1 MQTFTMEGV
10 DDTSQPDLAGVMPR
24 SFQHIFNSIESS
36 STTTQ
41 YLVRASFCEIY
52 QDDILDLLGSDNTSK
67 LDLKEN
73 NDGVVYVKNLTQ
85 STVCTYNELMALLR
99 AGKKNRKTG
108 STLMNRDSSRS
119 HCIFSVTIEST
130 SLINTIDP
138 SNDKQHIRSG
148 KLNLVDLAGSERQVK
163 TGAAGERL
171 KEAAKI
177 NLSLSALGNVISALT
192 SKSNTHIPYRDSK
205 LTRLLQDSLGGN
217 TKTVMIANIG
227 PVDYNYD
234 ETIST
239 LRFASRAKQIQ
250 NQPIINE
257 DPKDTMLRQYNDEI
271 IKLRQALAAAN
282 NNDMP
287 VSNSTDISHARQ
299 FGPVTINGEK
309 IIVDK
314 IVERIVLEGVSDEQ
328 IAQLTE
334 KQQQQ
339 LRALEQQH
347 QQQYMDIQ
355 ARKQLLDSATN
366 TLQNKIHQTMTLTEQ
381 KRQQRIDMEIQLRQ
395 IEQQMIQGKSIE
407 HTINQTKQS
416 IESSKLKLVQQQQ
429 HELSVQHELSQKHAV
444 QSQLIEQYESIDTE
458 LQVKDKKLT
467 ELMNKYAQL
476 NNEITSIQSEQH
488 IERNELL
495 DTIRDLYREIALK
508 ETILNEFVVGYDDTV
523 YTQKYQYNDELDTY
537 QRIVVPVES
546 IVNQPVPLSAK
557 YTNHRAISD
566 YTIQMRSNQ
575 YQHAE
580 SSTTVRYN
588 DMNTVELK
596 LHIPER
602 VTVDCVDHEQNT
614 IENVDYNIPT
624 NYQHN
629 NTNKYVA

>member
-1 MQTFTMEGV
+1 MEGV